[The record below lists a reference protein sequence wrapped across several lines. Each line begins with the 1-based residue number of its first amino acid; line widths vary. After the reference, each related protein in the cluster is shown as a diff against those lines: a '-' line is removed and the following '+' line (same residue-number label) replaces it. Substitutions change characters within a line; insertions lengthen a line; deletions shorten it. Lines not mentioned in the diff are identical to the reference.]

1 MFSILISP
9 PLHIQM
15 AALLSFKSS
24 KKQNKNT
31 RSFAKINSGP
41 NPLLLKDAKIVILA
55 HCRIQKRSKSFFLC
69 SITILTVH
77 STRFC
82 SAALSWA
89 CWLHADYCFWMTLLT
104 MNPAFDYLWF
114 ALVAFYAKV
123 PHWAGAPW
131 SNLVPKCQPL
141 GGLSCPVVAQL
152 VTLPTLC
159 LKALTFIRHHRAAR
173 GGVTFAF
180 FFSLSSWREA
190 FALVPGVRQQSY
202 NSWNGQ
208 KSAEQLQ
215 QGWKCKWCVCISL
228 TRRRKTL
235 LIWQVR
241 LHGHLQLIN
250 NASTIMEKNT
260 EEFGLQVK

>member
-114 ALVAFYAKV
+114 ALVTFYAKV

-173 GGVTFAF
+173 GGVTFASF
-180 FFSLSSWREA
+180 FFSFLPGGKHLLWYPVWGNKATIVEMVKKVQNSCSKAGNANGA
-190 FALVPGVRQQSY
+190 FALV
-202 NSWNGQ
+202 
-208 KSAEQLQ
+208 
-215 QGWKCKWCVCISL
+215 
-228 TRRRKTL
+228 
-235 LIWQVR
+235 
-241 LHGHLQLIN
+241 
-250 NASTIMEKNT
+250 
-260 EEFGLQVK
+260 

>member
-114 ALVAFYAKV
+114 ALVTFYAKV

-180 FFSLSSWREA
+180 FFSFL
-190 FALVPGVRQQSY
+190 PGGKHLLWYPVWG
-202 NSWNGQ
+202 NKATIVEMVK

>member
-1 MFSILISP
+1 MVAARIIWSLSCCDSDCCWVLPGNLGNQSCQTKGLASLMFSILISP

-69 SITILTVH
+69 SITILIVH

-180 FFSLSSWREA
+180 FFSSFFLPGGKHLLWYPVWGNKATIVEMVKKVQNSCSKAGNANGA
-190 FALVPGVRQQSY
+190 FALV
-202 NSWNGQ
+202 
-208 KSAEQLQ
+208 
-215 QGWKCKWCVCISL
+215 
-228 TRRRKTL
+228 
-235 LIWQVR
+235 
-241 LHGHLQLIN
+241 
-250 NASTIMEKNT
+250 
-260 EEFGLQVK
+260 